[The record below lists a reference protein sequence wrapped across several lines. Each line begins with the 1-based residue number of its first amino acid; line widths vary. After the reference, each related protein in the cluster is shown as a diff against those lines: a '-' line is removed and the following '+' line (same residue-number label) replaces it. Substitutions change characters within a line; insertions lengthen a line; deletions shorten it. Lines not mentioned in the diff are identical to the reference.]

1 MEFIARTVGGVT
13 VGEPVSFGGLTMW
26 PLEGE
31 ESAPARY
38 FTLDEALA
46 QRWAMVTELT
56 AEGVVP
62 EVRVV
67 NDSPYELLVV
77 DGEELSGAN
86 QDRVA
91 NVSAFV
97 PHQSACGLPV
107 SGVEPG
113 RWSFRSPRLE
123 TTPYLHYA
131 SGRRECLRQV
141 SASLREIGKWRAYQA
156 DVWDDLSDRLGQSGV
171 GSPTGAMSDLFLRH
185 EGVLE
190 AYVRAILPRP
200 GQRGAFFM
208 VENGPAGL
216 DLFDRTR
223 TLERLLPKL
232 VRSYALEA
240 LGGHQCQPARDGG
253 CDRVERLL
261 DVIAAAPT
269 EAYRSVGLGHD
280 LRFAAAGVAGA
291 ALVAEG
297 RVVHLAAFVTQ

>member
-1 MEFIARTVGGVT
+1 MEFVARTVGGVT
-13 VGEPVSFGGLTMW
+13 VGEPQSYGGLTMW
-26 PLEGE
+26 PLVGE
-31 ESAPARY
+31 DTAPARY

-46 QRWAMVTELT
+46 QKWAVVTELT
-56 AEGVVP
+56 AEGVVS

-77 DGEELSGAN
+77 DGEELAGAK

-107 SGVEPG
+107 SGVEAG
-113 RWSFRSPRLE
+113 RWSFRAPRLE

-131 SGRRECLRQV
+131 SGRRERLRQV
-141 SASLREIGKWRAYQA
+141 SASLREIGEWRAHQA
-156 DVWDDLSDRLGQSGV
+156 DVWDDLSDRLARNGA
-171 GSPTGAMSDLFLRH
+171 GSTTSAMSDLFRRH
-185 EGVLE
+185 EDALE
-190 AYVRAILPRP
+190 QYVRALVPCP
-200 GQRGAFFM
+200 SQRGGFFS
-208 VENGPAGL
+208 VGNGPAGL

-232 VRSYALEA
+232 VRSCALEA
-240 LGGHQCQPARDGG
+240 LAAGQGRQARDGG
-253 CDRVERLL
+253 RDRVARLL

-269 EAYRSVGLGHD
+269 EAYRSVGIGHD
-280 LRFAAAGVAGA
+280 LRYAARGVAGA

-297 RVVHLAAFVTQ
+297 RVVHMAAFLTE